1 MFALVF
7 PGQGSQHK
15 GMGAE
20 LFAAFPEPVA
30 EADEILGYSV
40 EELCRDDT
48 DGLLQN
54 TEFTQPALYV
64 VNALSLLAHRRDGG
78 PEPDYVAGHSLGEYN
93 ALHAAGV
100 FDFATGLRLVAKR
113 GELMARVADGGM
125 AAVVGL
131 TAEQVGEVL
140 AAPGLGN
147 VSIAN
152 YNNPTQIVVAGPRED
167 VERAGAAFQDAGAGL
182 YTVLRVS
189 GAFHSPYMSDLR
201 DEFADYVRTFALRPP
216 GIPVISN
223 VTARPYGDDVA
234 GALIQ
239 QLDHP
244 VRWTDTV
251 RHLLALGVTDIEPLG
266 PGRALRGLIQA
277 TRRDAERPS
286 RKPDAA
292 PVPPTAS
299 DGPGGELRLRR
310 PERQRAA
317 RPAGTPREPLRDALL
332 RDLRTTVADVLKVEP
347 SAVRPEAELS
357 TLGFDSI
364 RLIEFADRL
373 RQDLGVDLTPS
384 VFFEHFTLEAF
395 ARHLLTEHRDLV
407 TARHPDARHE
417 ETEREDA
424 RYGDAPAPAG
434 SVAGSATGTGRDAA
448 DDAAYAVAVVGVSAL
463 LPGAEDLEQFWQR
476 LVDGDELVTG
486 VPRER
491 WDDWAGPDRAR
502 DAHGAFL
509 DEVDT
514 FDCSFFGI
522 SPQEAELMD
531 PHQRL
536 FLQTVWKAIEDS
548 GRRPGDL
555 AGSHTGLFVGLSS
568 MDYLEVLG
576 HSAAG
581 PQAHTATGL
590 AHAVLPNRVSYQ
602 LDLRGPSEAVDTACS
617 SSLVAV
623 HRAVRALRS
632 GECDLAV
639 AGGVNLLLSPTP
651 FECFGLAG
659 MLAPDGR
666 CKTFDRA
673 ANGYVRGEGVVAVL
687 LKPLAA
693 AEADGDHIHAVI
705 RGSAVGHSGRSASLT
720 APSPEAQADV
730 IVDAWRTARLD
741 PATATHIETH
751 GTGTSLGDPIEIE
764 GLKQA
769 FTRLYR
775 DWGHPA
781 PAAPHCSLGS
791 VKTAIG
797 HLEAAAGLAGLVTMV
812 QALRYGRLP
821 ALRHFEALNPYI
833 RLDGSP
839 FRIGDRVTPWNRPAA
854 ADGTPL
860 PRRCGVSSFGFG
872 GSNAHVVLEE
882 YVTDRTEP
890 TPPAGPQLIP
900 LSGRTPEALRDH
912 ARDLVRHLD
921 RHAPADGTPDFT
933 LTALA
938 DTLQLGREAMETRL
952 AVVAADLDE
961 LYDALVRFLRGDE
974 QGDTWC
980 TGRATGTAELS
991 RALLDGPEGQAHL
1004 AALVE
1009 AGKTGTLA
1017 RLWTAGADFDWAVL
1031 RGDRP
1036 VRRTPLPT
1044 YPFERRH
1051 CRPQD
1056 LTPHG
1061 VPSPVPDPAAAVPA
1075 AAAPAGPGSPDG
1087 VRGHLV
1093 QLFAE
1098 TLKWRPEEI
1107 DPAARFEDLGL
1118 NSLLVEKLRRRLE
1131 EHYGPFDSTTLFT
1144 YKSLDALAHHVA
1156 DRAMART
1163 EPPAPAVSPAPA
1175 ALPASAA
1182 SSASAG
1188 LPASAVLPASA
1199 APPAPPAQAGPSMTP
1214 AVAARAVSFRG
1225 AAGAGHD
1232 SADSAD
1238 IAIIGIS
1245 GRYPAS
1251 PTLDDFWENLRQGRD
1266 CVGEIPLD
1274 RPGYRRYAELARER
1288 FGEAWPRWG
1297 GFLDDVDAFDAQF
1310 FHISP
1315 RDARLLDPQ
1324 ERLFLTTA
1332 WETLEDAGYT
1342 PASLAD
1348 PRLGDRRGS
1357 VGVFAGVTYNNYQMF
1372 AGNDLDQGVWRMVT
1386 SQTFSVANRI
1396 SHLLNLGGPSLT
1408 LDTACSSSL
1417 YAIHLACAAIRRGEC
1432 ATALAGGVNLSL
1444 HPSKYVMLAE
1454 AGFLAED
1461 GRCRAFGEG
1470 GTGYVPAEA
1479 VGAVLLKP
1487 LERALADGDR
1497 VHAVIK
1503 GSAVNSDG
1511 RTYGYGVPNPVAQA
1525 ELVRAALRD
1534 ARVDAGT
1541 IGYVEAHGTGTS
1553 LGDPIEVRGLT
1564 EAYGDAAIP
1573 HRRDGR
1579 PPCAI
1584 GSVKSV
1590 IGHAEAA
1597 AGIAQVTKVVLQ
1609 MRHGTLVPS
1618 LLHSPRLNPHLDLD
1632 GTPFSVQRE
1641 TAPWERLRLPGP
1653 EGREAAPRRAGIS
1666 SFGAGGVNVHLVLE
1680 EPPARPGPP
1689 ATDPGRPLVFP
1700 LSARTPDNLRA
1711 YASRMA
1717 GFLRSLERT
1726 PPGTDPARPADVAHT
1741 LQHGREAMEHR
1752 AAFTARTLAEAIDGF
1767 DRVATGQDAPSGVH
1781 IGRRPDRSGTAP
1793 AVPATATPEETAAL
1807 WARGADTDW
1816 AASPTGGR
1824 RVSLPTYPFSRE
1836 RYWLEPSGGT
1846 DPARPAPAA
1855 APGAGPGDVTDLRAV
1870 LAAVPRSERHTALAT
1885 HMQRE
1890 LGALLQFPP
1899 DSPPDRQRGFFEL
1912 GMDSVMAVRLGNL
1925 LEESLGLVL
1934 YAGVVFDYPCI
1945 DDLAGHLLEQLDLDE
1960 PGPAAPTPTP
1970 TPGDAPADAPAPRIV
1985 HYTADWERADA
1996 PQGPGSWL
2004 TRPVLVLDADGDLT
2018 ELVRRHHA
2026 DAAQVIGVRPGER
2039 YTTSGTER
2047 TVRAGSAE
2055 DHADLLAGLD
2065 TPPATVLHAW
2075 TDPRTALTSVFHL
2088 SKALLRGGLRRPVRL
2103 LRLHTRTGGPAD
2115 ALAEAFGGFARSVE
2129 HENPRLLQQAVAV
2142 HSPDGRPADALWA
2155 ACLAELA
2162 ADTRSEAEVR
2172 HDERGRWVRRLR
2184 ELPAQPPAPG
2194 GDAVR
2199 PGTTWVITGGAGG
2212 LGLLFAEHL
2221 AHRAPVNL
2229 LLVGRSEL
2237 TDDRR
2242 TALEGIRALGSDV
2255 RYERADVADRTEV
2268 DRLLALA
2275 RERWGAVHG
2284 VIHSA
2289 GVLRDALLPN
2299 KSADEIDAVLAGKV
2313 DGAVHLDEAT
2323 RDDDLDVFMVFSS
2336 LAALAGNP
2344 GQADYAFASRFL
2356 NAFSRA
2362 REEKRAAGER
2372 SGASIAVVWPFWRD
2386 GGMRVDAA
2394 TEGFVRRRLGLTP
2407 LENAVGVAAFDAAL
2421 HHAVPEFGVVH
2432 AERAKLERLLRIE
2445 PAGTARP
2452 AAAPEDGISAVAAE
2466 LEHVL
2471 AELEL

>member
-15 GMGAE
+15 GMGAQ
-20 LFAAFPEPVA
+20 LFAAFPELVA
-30 EADEILGYSV
+30 EADEFLGYSV

-48 DGLLQN
+48 DGLLQD

-64 VNALSLLAHRRDGG
+64 VNALSLLAHRLDGE

-131 TAEQVGEVL
+131 TAEQVDEVL
-140 AAPGLGN
+140 DAPGLGN
-147 VSIAN
+147 LSIAN

-167 VERAGAAFQDAGAGL
+167 VERARPAFEDAGAGL

-201 DEFADYVRTFALRPP
+201 DEFADHVQTFALRAPA
-216 GIPVISN
+216 IPVISN

-234 GALIQ
+234 GALIR

-251 RHLLALGVTDIEPLG
+251 RYLLARGVADIKPVG

-277 TRRDAERPS
+277 TRRDEERPALQL
-286 RKPDAA
+286 DEA
-292 PVPPTAS
+292 PAPPQAQE
-299 DGPGGELRLRR
+299 GELRLRR
-310 PERQRAA
+310 PERQRGA
-317 RPAGTPREPLRDALL
+317 RSVGTSREPLRDALL
-332 RDLRTTVADVLKVEP
+332 GDLRSAVAEVLKVEP
-347 SAVRPEAELS
+347 SAVRSEAELS

-364 RLIEFADRL
+364 RLIEFAERL
-373 RQDLGVDLTPS
+373 RRDLGVDLTPS
-384 VFFEHFTLEAF
+384 VFFEHFTLKAF
-395 ARHLLTEHRDLV
+395 ADHLLTEHLDLV
-407 TARHPDARHE
+407 TARHPDAEHE
-417 ETEREDA
+417 HTEHRGRRPVATAERGAQAGRGAED
-424 RYGDAPAPAG
+424 DAP
-434 SVAGSATGTGRDAA
+434 
-448 DDAAYAVAVVGVSAL
+448 YAVAVVGVSAL
-463 LPGAEDLEQFWQR
+463 MPGAGDLEQFWQR
-476 LVDGDELVTG
+476 LVAGDELVTG

-491 WDDWAGPDRAR
+491 WSDWAGSERAR

-509 DEVDT
+509 DEVDS

-555 AGSHTGLFVGLSS
+555 AGSRTGLFVGQSS

-623 HRAVRALRS
+623 HRAVRSLRS

-730 IVDAWRTARLD
+730 IVDAWRAARLD

-769 FTRLYR
+769 FRRLYR

-781 PAAPHCSLGS
+781 PAVPHCSLGS

-821 ALRHFEALNPYI
+821 ALRHFEVLNPYI

-839 FRIGDRVTPWNRPAA
+839 FRIGDHVTPWGAPTG
-854 ADGTPL
+854 ADGTTL

-872 GSNAHVVLEE
+872 GTNAHVVLEE
-882 YVTDRTEP
+882 YFTDRA
-890 TPPAGPQLIP
+890 TPVPAAGPLLIP
-900 LSGRTPEALRDH
+900 LSARTPEVLREY

-921 RHAPADGTPDFT
+921 RHAPAEGAPDFA
-933 LTALA
+933 LTALS
-938 DTLQLGREAMETRL
+938 DTLQLGREPMQTRL
-952 AVVAADLDE
+952 AVVAADIDD
-961 LYDALVRFLRGDE
+961 LYDALVRFLRGEE

-980 TGRATGTAELS
+980 TGHTGGTAELS
-991 RALLDGPEGQAHL
+991 RALLDGPEGAAHL
-1004 AALVE
+1004 AALAE

-1017 RLWTAGADFDWAVL
+1017 RLWAAGADFDWAVL
-1031 RGDRP
+1031 RDDRP

-1056 LTPHG
+1056 LASHG
-1061 VPSPVPDPAAAVPA
+1061 LSRPAVDAAAVVAVPA
-1075 AAAPAGPGSPDG
+1075 APAVPVSPEG
-1087 VRGHLV
+1087 IQGHLV

-1098 TLKWRPEEI
+1098 ALKWRPEEI
-1107 DPAARFEDLGL
+1107 DPSARFEDLGL

-1131 EHYGPFDSTTLFT
+1131 EHYGPIDSTTLFT
-1144 YKSLDALAHHVA
+1144 YKSLDALARHVTE
-1156 DRAMART
+1156 RVRRT
-1163 EPPAPAVSPAPA
+1163 
-1175 ALPASAA
+1175 
-1182 SSASAG
+1182 
-1188 LPASAVLPASA
+1188 
-1199 APPAPPAQAGPSMTP
+1199 PAPPAVPASTSAPVP
-1214 AVAARAVSFRG
+1214 AVAVAPVEPVVPPTPTAPTRVLG
-1225 AAGAGHD
+1225 AASDEGHN
-1232 SADSAD
+1232 AAD
-1238 IAIIGIS
+1238 IAIIGIG
-1245 GRYPAS
+1245 GRYPQA
-1251 PTLDDFWENLRQGRD
+1251 PTLADFWENLRHGRD

-1274 RPGYRRYAELARER
+1274 RPGYRRYAELARAR

-1297 GFLDDVDAFDAQF
+1297 GFLDDIDAFDAQF

-1396 SHLLNLGGPSLT
+1396 SHLLNFGGPSLA

-1487 LERALADGDR
+1487 LDRALADGDR
-1497 VHAVIK
+1497 IHAVIK

-1541 IGYVEAHGTGTS
+1541 VGYVEAHGTGTS

-1564 EAYGDAAIP
+1564 EAYGDAAAP

-1618 LLHSPRLNPHLDLD
+1618 LLHSPDLNPHLDLD
-1632 GTPFSVQRE
+1632 STPFRVQRE
-1641 TAPWERLRLPGP
+1641 TAPWERLRPPAPGV
-1653 EGREAAPRRAGIS
+1653 EEAPRRAGIS

-1680 EPPARPGPP
+1680 EAPARPRPP
-1689 ATDPGRPLVFP
+1689 AAGPGRPLVFP
-1700 LSARTPDNLRA
+1700 LSARTPENLRS

-1717 GFLRSLERT
+1717 EFLRSLERT
-1726 PPGTDPARPADVAHT
+1726 PTGPDEDAARPGDVAHT
-1741 LQHGREAMEHR
+1741 LQQGREAMEHR
-1752 AAFTARTLAEAIDGF
+1752 AAFMARTLAEAIDGF
-1767 DRVATGQDAPSGVH
+1767 DRVAVGQDTSAGVH
-1781 IGRRPDRSGTAP
+1781 IGRRPGRSGTAP
-1793 AVPATATPEETAAL
+1793 TVPADATPEETAAR
-1807 WARGADTDW
+1807 WVEGADTDW
-1816 AASPTGGR
+1816 AATPTGGR
-1824 RVSLPTYPFSRE
+1824 RMSLPTYPFSCE
-1836 RYWLEPSGGT
+1836 RYWLEPGSGT
-1846 DPARPAPAA
+1846 DPA
-1855 APGAGPGDVTDLRAV
+1855 GPGPVRDPRADARDDADLRAE
-1870 LAAVPRSERHTALAT
+1870 LAAVPRSERHTTLAT

-1890 LGALLQFPP
+1890 LGGLLQFPP
-1899 DSPPDRQRGFFEL
+1899 DSPPGRQRGFFEL
-1912 GMDSVMAVRLGNL
+1912 GLDSVMAVRLGNL

-1960 PGPAAPTPTP
+1960 PGPAAPTSAVTP
-1970 TPGDAPADAPAPRIV
+1970 VDSPAPQVV
-1985 HYTADWERADA
+1985 HYTADWERADT
-1996 PQGPGSWL
+1996 PQGPGDWL
-2004 TRPVLVLDADGDLT
+2004 TRPVLVFDADGSLT
-2018 ELVRRHHA
+2018 ERVRRHHR
-2026 DAAQVIGVRPGER
+2026 DAAKVIGVRPGER
-2039 YTTSGTER
+2039 YEASGTER

-2055 DHADLLAGLD
+2055 DHAVLLTDLD
-2065 TPPATVLHAW
+2065 SPPDTVLHAW

-2088 SKALLRGGLRRPVRL
+2088 SQALLRGGLHRPVRL

-2129 HENPRLLQQAVAV
+2129 HENPRLVQQAVAV
-2142 HSPDGRPADALWA
+2142 HTADGHPVDALLD

-2162 ADTRSEAEVR
+2162 AETRTEAEVR
-2172 HDERGRWVRRLR
+2172 HDDRGRWVRRLR
-2184 ELPAQPPAPG
+2184 AVPAQLPAPAEIT
-2194 GDAVR
+2194 VR
-2199 PGTTWVITGGAGG
+2199 DGMTWVVTGGAGG
-2212 LGLLFAEHL
+2212 LGLLFAGHL
-2221 AHRAPVNL
+2221 ARRARVNL

-2237 TDDRR
+2237 TDERR
-2242 TALEGIRALGSDV
+2242 TALEDIRALGSDV
-2255 RYERADVADRTEV
+2255 RYERADVADRAEV

-2289 GVLRDALLPN
+2289 GVLRDGLLPN
-2299 KSADEIDAVLAGKV
+2299 KTADEMDTVLAGKV

-2362 REEKRAAGER
+2362 RDEKRTAGER
-2372 SGASIAVVWPFWRD
+2372 SGASIAVVWPFWRE

-2407 LENAVGVAAFDAAL
+2407 LESAVGLAAFDAAL
-2421 HHAVPEFGVVH
+2421 HHARPEFGVVH

-2445 PAGTARP
+2445 PPEHTDRPEP
-2452 AAAPEDGISAVAAE
+2452 AAVDGVSAVAAE